1 MTKIRNYFIIFASVF
16 AISSACALVGVQDV
30 KAQEGPALAD
40 LIKRIESLESRPG
53 SNVTAGKGK
62 IKGLNIGLHIRH
74 RYEIRNQMIMDT
86 AAFGLGGVTRGGG
99 GNDGRTNRAAT
110 TLTGL
115 TGTKPNTNLG
125 RNETQDFTLQWVH
138 MNFDFNVNRNVRA
151 YVELQDARTFGVDST
166 TVGNR
171 GSRTSA
177 QEAYVELRNLE
188 NVSSVLKN
196 VELRIGRW
204 RAAYG
209 NQRLIGAL
217 PWANQ
222 TRGYDGARLRWA
234 SDSKKH
240 WVDAFAWQINEKETG
255 VASGDSPSD
264 DTDEVL
270 YGIYSH
276 FKVADGNVF
285 EPYFL
290 ARARSAEDTQGAG
303 VVVGAATGGAGSS
316 GEQRYTLGFRL
327 DGRNIGA
334 LPGLD
339 YTVEPAWQF
348 GTVEGFRTVGRLVDF
363 DPATG
368 TAAAGTSTGSN
379 TNQSN
384 RIQAFAIYAG
394 TGYTFKNLPW
404 TPRIGYAIS
413 YASGDKRA
421 DSGSAKTF
429 DHLYPTGHGHN
440 GYMDLT
446 AWQNIVD
453 HQIHLSFKPTKKL
466 VVDAKLHLFDMDE
479 EADHLYNVGGGI
491 GYGGPGGVN
500 RTGSDTYTDLNGE
513 IRDVD
518 DELGQ
523 ELDITVKYKF
533 LKNFGVTA
541 GYSHFFAG
549 DWIEDTG
556 GGVDRGVDWAYLMTS
571 VKF

>member
-1 MTKIRNYFIIFASVF
+1 MTKIRNYFIIAAAVF
-16 AISSACALVGVQDV
+16 AISSAYALVGAKDV
-30 KAQEGPALAD
+30 KAQEGPALSD

-74 RYEIRNQMIMDT
+74 RYEIRDQMIVDGN
-86 AAFGLGGVTRGGG
+86 GLGTVSRGSG
-99 GNDGRTNRAAT
+99 GNVGRTNRGPASGNLTGAAAT
-110 TLTGL
+110 NTGRA
-115 TGTKPNTNLG
+115 GT
-125 RNETQDFTLQWVH
+125 EDFTLQWVH

-151 YVELQDARTFGVDST
+151 FVELQDVRTFGVDQS
-166 TVGNR
+166 TVGNNRR
-171 GSRTSA
+171 GTQV
-177 QEAYVELRNLE
+177 QEGYVELRNLD

-204 RAAYG
+204 RAHYG
-209 NQRLIGAL
+209 NHRLIGSL

-222 TRGYDGARLRWA
+222 TRGYDGARLKWS

-255 VASGDSPSD
+255 VASGDSPSGN
-264 DTDEVL
+264 TDEVL
-270 YGIYSH
+270 YGLYSH
-276 FKVADGNVF
+276 FKVYDGNVF

-290 ARARSAEDTQGAG
+290 ARARTADTTQGNG
-303 VVVGAATGGAGSS
+303 VLPTGRTDA
-316 GEQRYTLGFRL
+316 GEQRYTVGFRL
-327 DGRNIGA
+327 DGRNMKA

-348 GTVEGFRTVGRLVDF
+348 GTVEGYRTIGTLVDF

-368 TAAAGTSTGSN
+368 SAATSGSLGSN

-404 TPRIGYAIS
+404 TPRIGYALS

-440 GYMDLT
+440 GYLDLT

-479 EADHLYNVGGGI
+479 EADHLYNVGGGT

-500 RTGSDTYTDLNGE
+500 RTGSDTYTDINGQT
-513 IRDVD
+513 RDVD

-523 ELDITVKYKF
+523 EIDITVKYKF
-533 LKNFGVTA
+533 LQNFGVTA